1 MRQERKKRIVNHMLC
16 ETVRQVDD
24 RQVALVS
31 EKSFWQKLMHTAPE
45 AFQFQEQDTKT
56 PFHLVR
62 DKNINFPAFERHL
75 FCFLDYDLVILII
88 CLINLIDMKLNNPML
103 AICISYFVERFL
115 RWLRA
120 FIGEKNLV

>member
-1 MRQERKKRIVNHMLC
+1 
-16 ETVRQVDD
+16 
-24 RQVALVS
+24 
-31 EKSFWQKLMHTAPE
+31 MHTAPE